1 MYLFCRARNSAWRV
15 CECENLSI
23 CVSLPPSTPI
33 SASNPQCMHPSPE
46 WLSVDTAADYGATLY
61 KGMCTTRPVADV
73 ATTALDHETPQLH
86 FARRL
91 HCRRIRDAQRQLA
104 RQSSSRLSAWS
115 AAVSSLVVVML
126 STLVCCIVVH
136 VLHLKATSLLL
147 ARHAVL
153 DLPALDQ
160 RSLCVYASWQN
171 ALPRRKFDLS
181 GSVPEEIMSAAILAV
196 LCGHN

>member
-1 MYLFCRARNSAWRV
+1 MIRCHSISHTGSHYTHRGGGTYCIMYLFCRARNSAWRV

-86 FARRL
+86 FAWRL

-115 AAVSSLVVVML
+115 AAVSSLVVCQAYIRCACTSPQGHIPSPCQTCRARSA
-126 STLVCCIVVH
+126 STRPTIPMRLCF
-136 VLHLKATSLLL
+136 L
-147 ARHAVL
+147 AERTA
-153 DLPALDQ
+153 P
-160 RSLCVYASWQN
+160 
-171 ALPRRKFDLS
+171 P
-181 GSVPEEIMSAAILAV
+181 
-196 LCGHN
+196 